1 MKINFLQVLLFYAL
15 GLVAARA
22 VEIDDEAQ
30 KLIGLE
36 TARLVETKLPPQV
49 AAYGTVLAPTPL
61 VELFRQIGM
70 ARADV
75 VVSKQSL
82 ARVEDLFAS
91 RELVAR
97 KDVEA
102 ARAQVAKDQSVI
114 QGVEDRLMLEW
125 GSGIARL
132 SNEER
137 TKLLDDLLS
146 GKRALVRLSVARDVT
161 MEGGVPVVAHLKALG
176 RELKPLPGAS
186 IFPARS
192 VDPAFQ
198 TQSFLAIMNSGETPL
213 AVGAMLTGSF
223 DLKGEPREGVLVPAS
238 AVVFYM
244 GKAWIYQEEK
254 EEEFERVEIATD
266 TPVDSGW
273 FLEKDAL
280 EAHPVVTKGVQ
291 SILSKETIATV
302 EED

>member
-1 MKINFLQVLLFYAL
+1 MKINFLQVLLASATCL
-15 GLVAARA
+15 AAAHA
-22 VEIDDEAQ
+22 VEIDEEAQ

-36 TARLVETKLPPQV
+36 TALLGETKLPPQV
-49 AAYGTVLAPTPL
+49 AAYGTVLPPAPL
-61 VELFRQIGM
+61 VELFRQIEM
-70 ARADV
+70 ARADG

-82 ARVEDLFAS
+82 ARVEELFAS

-102 ARAQVAKDQSVI
+102 ARAQVAKDQAVI

-125 GSGIARL
+125 GSGIDGL

-137 TKLLDDLLS
+137 AKLLEDLLA
-146 GKRALVRLSVARDVT
+146 GKRALVRLSVARDVS
-161 MEGGVPVVAHLKALG
+161 MEGVPVAAHLKAMG
-176 RELKPLPGAS
+176 RELKPLSGAS

-198 TQSFLAIMNSGETPL
+198 TQSFLAIMNSGDAPL

-254 EEEFERVEIATD
+254 EEEFERVEIATN
-266 TPVDSGW
+266 TPVDGGW
-273 FLEKDAL
+273 FLDKDAL
-280 EAHPVVTKGVQ
+280 ETHPVVTKGAQ
-291 SILSKETIATV
+291 SILSKETIGTV
-302 EED
+302 EEE